1 MSIDTGLLKTLCELR
16 APSGNEGPLKQFII
30 NYVKQNQHSWAA
42 QPEIIEGN
50 FIGDA
55 VILKFGKPRTAVFA
69 HMDSIGFTVRYNNGL
84 VKIGGP
90 RTENGFVLVGA
101 DSKGEIEAI
110 LEYDH
115 ENNFLSCTYERD
127 IDRGTELTFK
137 PDFRET
143 ENFIQCCYM
152 DNRLGCYIALKTAET
167 LTEGLICFTCY
178 EESGGGNAGV
188 VGKYIYEQYGVMQA
202 LISDITWKTEGV
214 EHGKGVALS
223 IRDSG
228 IPRRAFYE
236 KILGMAKESGI
247 AFQLEVEGAG
257 GSDGTELQKS
267 PYPFDWLFIGAP
279 EDFVHTPNE
288 KVHKD
293 DIYSME
299 AMYKYLMQ
307 NL

>member
-1 MSIDTGLLKTLCELR
+1 MDTGLLKKLCALR
-16 APSGNEGPLKQFII
+16 APSGNEGPMKEII
-30 NYVKQNQHSWAA
+30 IDYVKQNQSKWAVE
-42 QPEIIEGN
+42 PEIIEGN

-55 VILKFGKPRTAVFA
+55 LILKFGQPRTAVFA

-90 RTENGFVLVGA
+90 RTENGFKLVGA
-101 DSKGEIEAI
+101 DSLGEIEAE
-110 LEYDH
+110 LHYDH
-115 ENNFLSCTYERD
+115 ENNFLSCTYSRE
-127 IDRGTELTFK
+127 IERGTELTFK

-143 ENFIQCCYM
+143 DDYIQCCYM

-167 LTEGLICFTCY
+167 LTDGLICFTCY

-202 LISDITWKTEGV
+202 LIADITWKTEGV
-214 EHGKGVALS
+214 DHGKGVALS

-228 IPRRAFYE
+228 IPRRSFYL
-236 KILGMAKESGI
+236 KILELAKQSGI
-247 AFQLEVEGAG
+247 DFQLEVEGSG
-257 GSDGTELQKS
+257 GSDGSELQKS
-267 PYPFDWLFIGAP
+267 AYPFDWLFIGAP

-288 KVHKD
+288 KVHKA

-299 AMYKYLMQ
+299 ALYKYLM
-307 NL
+307 NRL

>member
-1 MSIDTGLLKTLCELR
+1 MDTGLLKTLCALR
-16 APSGNEGPLKQFII
+16 APSGNEGPMKEFII
-30 NYVKQNQHSWAA
+30 DYVKQNQGKWAV

-55 VILKFGKPRTAVFA
+55 LILKFGKPRTAVFA

-90 RTENGFVLVGA
+90 RTDTGFKLVGA
-101 DSKGEIEAI
+101 DSIGEIEAE
-110 LEYDH
+110 LNYDH
-115 ENNFLSCTYERD
+115 DNNFLSCNYSRE
-127 IDRGTELTFK
+127 IERGTELTFK

-143 ENFIQCCYM
+143 DEFIQCCYM

-167 LTEGLICFTCY
+167 LTDGVICFTCY

-188 VGKYIYEQYGVMQA
+188 VGKYIYDQFGVMQA
-202 LISDITWKTEGV
+202 LIADITWKTEGV
-214 EHGKGVALS
+214 DHGKGVALS

-228 IPRRAFYE
+228 IPRRSFYL
-236 KILGMAKESGI
+236 KILELAKQSGI
-247 AFQLEVEGAG
+247 DFQLEVEGSG
-257 GSDGTELQKS
+257 GSDGSELQKS

-288 KVHKD
+288 KVHKS

-299 AMYKYLMQ
+299 AMYKYLM
-307 NL
+307 LRL

>member
-1 MSIDTGLLKTLCELR
+1 MDTGLLKTLCALR
-16 APSGNEGPLKQFII
+16 APSGNEGPMKEFII
-30 NYVKQNQHSWAA
+30 DYVKQNQGKWAV

-55 VILKFGKPRTAVFA
+55 LILKFGKPRTAIFA

-90 RTENGFVLVGA
+90 RTDTGFTLVGA
-101 DSKGEIEAI
+101 DSIGEIEAE
-110 LEYDH
+110 LNYDH
-115 ENNFLSCTYERD
+115 DNNFLSCNYSRE
-127 IDRGTELTFK
+127 IERGTELTFK

-143 ENFIQCCYM
+143 DEFIQCCYM

-167 LTEGLICFTCY
+167 LTDGLICFTCY

-188 VGKYIYEQYGVMQA
+188 VGKYIYDQFGVMQA
-202 LISDITWKTEGV
+202 LIADITWKTEGV

-228 IPRRAFYE
+228 IPRRSFYL
-236 KILGMAKESGI
+236 KILELAKQSGI
-247 AFQLEVEGAG
+247 DFQLEVEGSG
-257 GSDGTELQKS
+257 GSDGSELQKS
-267 PYPFDWLFIGAP
+267 TYPFDWLFIGAP

-288 KVHKD
+288 KVHKS

-299 AMYKYLMQ
+299 AMYKYLM
-307 NL
+307 LRL

>member
-1 MSIDTGLLKTLCELR
+1 MIDKGLLKTLCSLR
-16 APSGNEGPLKQFII
+16 GASGNEGAVKRFII
-30 NYVKQNQHSWAA
+30 DYVKQNQGNWAV

-55 VILKFGKPRTAVFA
+55 VILKFGTPRTAIFA
-69 HMDSIGFTVRYNNGL
+69 HMDSIGFTVRYNGGL

-101 DSKGEIEAI
+101 DSQGEVEAV
-110 LEYDH
+110 LNYDH
-115 ENNFLSCTYERD
+115 ENNFLSYVCNRD
-127 IDRGTELTFK
+127 IERGTELTFK

-143 ENFIQCCYM
+143 DDFIQCCYM
-152 DNRLGCYIALKTAET
+152 DNRLGCYVALKTAET
-167 LTEGLICFTCY
+167 LTDGLICFTCY

-188 VGKYIYEQYGVMQA
+188 VGKYIYEQYNVMQA
-202 LISDITWKTEGV
+202 LIADITWKTEGV

-236 KILGMAKESGI
+236 KILGLAKESGI
-247 AFQLEVEGAG
+247 AFQLEVEGSG
-257 GSDGTELQKS
+257 GSDGAELQKS
-267 PYPFDWLFIGAP
+267 PYPFDWFFIGAP
-279 EDFVHTPNE
+279 EDYVHTPNE
-288 KVHKD
+288 KVHKA
-293 DIYSME
+293 DIYTME

-307 NL
+307 RL

>member
-30 NYVKQNQHSWAA
+30 DYVKQNQSQWAV

-101 DSKGEIEAI
+101 DSKGEIEAV

-167 LTEGLICFTCY
+167 LTDGLICFTCY

-188 VGKYIYEQYGVMQA
+188 VGKYIYEQHGVMQA

>member
-1 MSIDTGLLKTLCELR
+1 MDTGLLKMLCALR
-16 APSGNEGPLKQFII
+16 APSGNEGPMKEFII
-30 NYVKQNQHSWAA
+30 DYVKQNQSKWAV

-55 VILKFGKPRTAVFA
+55 LILKFGQPSTAVFA

-90 RTENGFVLVGA
+90 RTDTGFKLVGA
-101 DSKGEIEAI
+101 DSLGEIEAE
-110 LEYDH
+110 LHYDH
-115 ENNFLSCTYERD
+115 ENNFLSCNYSRE
-127 IDRGTELTFK
+127 IERGTELTFK

-143 ENFIQCCYM
+143 DDYIQCCYM

-167 LTEGLICFTCY
+167 LTNGLICFTCY

-188 VGKYIYEQYGVMQA
+188 VGKYIYEHYGIMQA
-202 LISDITWKTEGV
+202 LIADITWKTEGV
-214 EHGKGVALS
+214 DHGKGVALS

-228 IPRRAFYE
+228 IPRRSFYL
-236 KILGMAKESGI
+236 KILELAKQSGI
-247 AFQLEVEGAG
+247 DFQLEVEGSG

-288 KVHKD
+288 KVHKA

-299 AMYKYLMQ
+299 AMYKYLMAKM
-307 NL
+307 

>member
-1 MSIDTGLLKTLCELR
+1 MDTGLLKTLCALR
-16 APSGNEGPLKQFII
+16 APSGNEGPMKEFII
-30 NYVKQNQHSWAA
+30 DYVKQNQDKWAV

-55 VILKFGKPRTAVFA
+55 LILKFGKPRTAIFA

-84 VKIGGP
+84 VKIGSP
-90 RTENGFVLVGA
+90 RTDTGFTLVGA
-101 DSKGEIEAI
+101 DSIGEIEAE
-110 LEYDH
+110 LNYDH
-115 ENNFLSCTYERD
+115 DNNFLSCNYSRE
-127 IDRGTELTFK
+127 IERGTELTFK

-143 ENFIQCCYM
+143 DEFIQCCYM

-167 LTEGLICFTCY
+167 LTDGLICFTCY

-188 VGKYIYEQYGVMQA
+188 VGKHIYDQFGVMQA
-202 LISDITWKTEGV
+202 LIADITWKTEGV

-228 IPRRAFYE
+228 IPRRSFYL
-236 KILGMAKESGI
+236 KILELAKQSGI
-247 AFQLEVEGAG
+247 DFQLEVEGSG
-257 GSDGTELQKS
+257 GSDGSELQKS
-267 PYPFDWLFIGAP
+267 TYPFDWLFIGAP

-288 KVHKD
+288 KVHKS

-299 AMYKYLMQ
+299 AMYKYLM
-307 NL
+307 LRL

>member
-1 MSIDTGLLKTLCELR
+1 MDTGLLKTLCALR
-16 APSGNEGPLKQFII
+16 APSGNEGPMKEFII
-30 NYVKQNQHSWAA
+30 DYVKKNQDNWAV

-55 VILKFGKPRTAVFA
+55 LILKFGTPRTAVFA

-90 RTENGFVLVGA
+90 RTENGFKLVGA
-101 DSKGEIEAI
+101 DGLGEIEAE
-110 LEYDH
+110 LHYDH
-115 ENNFLSCTYERD
+115 ENNFLSCTYSRE
-127 IDRGTELTFK
+127 IERGTELTFK

-143 ENFIQCCYM
+143 ADYIQCCYM

-167 LTEGLICFTCY
+167 LTDGLICFTCY

-202 LISDITWKTEGV
+202 LIADITWKTEGV
-214 EHGKGVALS
+214 GHGKGVALS

-228 IPRRAFYE
+228 IPRRSFYL
-236 KILGMAKESGI
+236 KILELAKQSGI
-247 AFQLEVEGAG
+247 DFQLEVEGSG
-257 GSDGTELQKS
+257 GSDGSELQKS
-267 PYPFDWLFIGAP
+267 AYPFDWLFIGAP

-288 KVHKD
+288 KVHKA

-299 AMYKYLMQ
+299 ALYKYLM
-307 NL
+307 NRL

>member
-1 MSIDTGLLKTLCELR
+1 MDTGLLKTLCVLR
-16 APSGNEGPLKQFII
+16 APSGNEGPMKEFII
-30 NYVKQNQHSWAA
+30 DYVKQNQNKWAV

-55 VILKFGKPRTAVFA
+55 LILKFGQPRTAVFA

-90 RTENGFVLVGA
+90 RTENGFKLVGA
-101 DSKGEIEAI
+101 DGLGEIEAE
-110 LEYDH
+110 LHYDH
-115 ENNFLSCTYERD
+115 ENNFLSCTYSRE
-127 IDRGTELTFK
+127 IERGTELTFK

-143 ENFIQCCYM
+143 ADYIQCCYM

-167 LTEGLICFTCY
+167 LTDGLICFTCY

-188 VGKYIYEQYGVMQA
+188 VGKCIYEQYGVMQA
-202 LISDITWKTEGV
+202 LIADITWKTEGV
-214 EHGKGVALS
+214 DHGKGVALS

-228 IPRRAFYE
+228 IPRRSFYL
-236 KILGMAKESGI
+236 KILELAKQSGI
-247 AFQLEVEGAG
+247 DFQLEVEGSG
-257 GSDGTELQKS
+257 GSDGSELQKS
-267 PYPFDWLFIGAP
+267 AYPFDWLFIGAP

-288 KVHKD
+288 KVHKA

-299 AMYKYLMQ
+299 ALYKYLM
-307 NL
+307 NRL

>member
-1 MSIDTGLLKTLCELR
+1 MKEIIID
-16 APSGNEGPLKQFII
+16 
-30 NYVKQNQHSWAA
+30 YVKQNQSKWAV

-55 VILKFGKPRTAVFA
+55 LILKFGQPSTAVFA

-90 RTENGFVLVGA
+90 RTDTGFKLVGA
-101 DSKGEIEAI
+101 DSLGEIEAE
-110 LEYDH
+110 LNYDH
-115 ENNFLSCTYERD
+115 ENNFLSCNYSRE
-127 IDRGTELTFK
+127 IERGTELTFK

-143 ENFIQCCYM
+143 DDYIQCCYM

-167 LTEGLICFTCY
+167 LTDGLICFTCY

-202 LISDITWKTEGV
+202 LIADITWKTEWV
-214 EHGKGVALS
+214 DHGKGVALS

-228 IPRRAFYE
+228 IPRRSFYL
-236 KILGMAKESGI
+236 KILELAKQSGI
-247 AFQLEVEGAG
+247 DFQLEVEGSG

-288 KVHKD
+288 KVHKA

-299 AMYKYLMQ
+299 AMYKYLMAKM
-307 NL
+307 